1 MFRETIIKF
10 DNPAKDWEHATP
22 IGNGKLGAMV
32 FGNVRKERIQINED
46 SLWSGGKL
54 DRINYHGPEIYKK
67 ILEHMKSGDFKGAEW
82 S

>member
-32 FGNVRKERIQINED
+32 FGNVRKERILYGQVENLTELITMD
-46 SLWSGGKL
+46 LRS
-54 DRINYHGPEIYKK
+54 IKK
-67 ILEHMKSGDFKGAEW
+67 Y
-82 S
+82 